1 MALLIGY
8 VVNAGSIHAE
18 PEDPNYLKLDTLQ
31 AAMSFFIVARAI
43 RLAFSLVYSI
53 ALPRFKISFL
63 GHALL
68 QIISIA
74 LYMPLIWTTGQTPF
88 WVFMS
93 LGMAFEMFIRY
104 ATALLPMPKYVYAL
118 NQLLYLITQ
127 VLLVPSSM
135 SSTS

>member
-8 VVNAGSIHAE
+8 TVNAGSIHSEA
-18 PEDPNYLKLDTLQ
+18 EDPTYLKLDTLQ

-63 GHALL
+63 GYALL

-118 NQLLYLITQ
+118 NQLLDLIAQ